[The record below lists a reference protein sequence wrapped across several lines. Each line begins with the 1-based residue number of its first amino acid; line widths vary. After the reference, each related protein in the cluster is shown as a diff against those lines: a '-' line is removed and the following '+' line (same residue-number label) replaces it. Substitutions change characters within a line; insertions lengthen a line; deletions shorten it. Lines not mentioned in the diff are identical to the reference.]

1 MVAQDISATH
11 PAMRKSVYFIGG
23 LAVVAGLSAAAGGIL
38 TKVDEQEVVVVT
50 PVEAPPVILQYEL
63 MPIATP
69 VIRGKKVARYV
80 QVTALYELEGEDT
93 LAKAREILPLLRDDL
108 VRSLH
113 MDPIPLVGED
123 AELDMDAL
131 RERFM
136 STGKKFLGPD
146 AIHEVTVGN
155 AATTK
160 FIVRSSEP
168 APKKKKSGGGH

>member
-1 MVAQDISATH
+1 M
-11 PAMRKSVYFIGG
+11 
-23 LAVVAGLSAAAGGIL
+23 
-38 TKVDEQEVVVVT
+38 
-50 PVEAPPVILQYEL
+50 
-63 MPIATP
+63 
-69 VIRGKKVARYV
+69 
-80 QVTALYELEGEDT
+80 
-93 LAKAREILPLLRDDL
+93 
-108 VRSLH
+108 
-113 MDPIPLVGED
+113 GED

>member
-1 MVAQDISATH
+1 MK
-11 PAMRKSVYFIGG
+11 KSIYFLGG
-23 LAVVAGLSAAAGGIL
+23 LAAVAGLSAAAGGIL
-38 TKVDEQEVVVVT
+38 TKVDEEKVAVVAT
-50 PVEAPPVILQYEL
+50 VEEEPLVILHYEI

-80 QVTALYELEGEDT
+80 QITARYELEGEET
-93 LAKAREILPLLRDDL
+93 LIQAREILPMLRDDL

-136 STGKKFLGPD
+136 SAGKKFLGPD
-146 AIHEVTVGN
+146 MVHNVTVDN
-155 AATTK
+155 AK
-160 FIVRSSEP
+160 RSGYIVRSSEP
-168 APKKKKSGGGH
+168 PPKKKKSSGGGH

>member
-1 MVAQDISATH
+1 MN
-11 PAMRKSVYFIGG
+11 KSIYLIGG
-23 LAVVAGLSAAAGGIL
+23 LAVAGGLAMAAGGIL
-38 TKVDEQEVVVVT
+38 TKVDEEHVQEVVVEAPVEKPPAVILSFDIT
-50 PVEAPPVILQYEL
+50 PV
-63 MPIATP
+63 ATP
-69 VIRGKKVARYV
+69 VIRGKKVARYIQIAAV
-80 QVTALYELEGEDT
+80 YRLEGEDN
-93 LAKAREILPLLRDDL
+93 LAKAKEILPLLRDNL

-113 MDPIPLVGED
+113 MDPIPTVGED

-136 STGKKFLGPD
+136 STGKKFLGPY
-146 AIHEVTVGN
+146 AIHEVTVGK

>member
-1 MVAQDISATH
+1 MK
-11 PAMRKSVYFIGG
+11 KSVYFLGG
-23 LAVVAGLSAAAGGIL
+23 LAVLGGLSAAAGVIL
-38 TKVDEQEVVVVT
+38 TKVDEQEIAVAA
-50 PVEAPPVILQYEL
+50 PVEEEPLVILQYEI

-80 QVTALYELEGEDT
+80 HITARFELEGEET
-93 LAKAREILPLLRDDL
+93 LIKAREILPLLRDDL

-136 STGKKFLGPD
+136 SAGKKFLSPD
-146 AIHEVTVGN
+146 MVHNVTVDN
-155 AATTK
+155 AK
-160 FIVRSSEP
+160 RSGYIVRSSEP
-168 APKKKKSGGGH
+168 PPKKKKSGGGGH

>member
-1 MVAQDISATH
+1 MN
-11 PAMRKSVYFIGG
+11 KSIYLIGG
-23 LAVVAGLSAAAGGIL
+23 LAVAGGLAMAAGGIL
-38 TKVDEQEVVVVT
+38 TKVDEEHVQKVVVAA
-50 PVEAPPVILQYEL
+50 PVEKPPPVILSFDIT
-63 MPIATP
+63 PVATP
-69 VIRGKKVARYV
+69 VIRGKKVARYIQIAAV
-80 QVTALYELEGEDT
+80 YGLEGEDN
-93 LAKAREILPLLRDDL
+93 LAKAKEILPLLRDNL

-113 MDPIPLVGED
+113 MDPIPTLGED

-155 AATTK
+155 AATSK

>member
-1 MVAQDISATH
+1 MK
-11 PAMRKSVYFIGG
+11 RSVYFIGA
-23 LAVVAGLSAAAGGIL
+23 LAVAGGLSAGVGGVL
-38 TKVDEQEVVVVT
+38 TKVDEQELVVVA
-50 PVEAPPVILQYEL
+50 PVEAAAVILQYEIT
-63 MPIATP
+63 PIATP

-80 QVTALYELEGEDT
+80 QITARYELEGEDT
-93 LAKAREILPLLRDDL
+93 LEKAREILPLLRDDL

-146 AIHEVTVGN
+146 TVHKVTVDTAKKSGY
-155 AATTK
+155 
-160 FIVRSSEP
+160 VRQSSEP
-168 APKKKKSGGGH
+168 PPKKKKSGGGGHK